1 MTIEEVLAVEE
12 MQVFDRK
19 SVNIAPKVL
28 AIPIIAFANA
38 DGGTVAIGISDKTRR
53 IEGVDYDIQKLN
65 ELLRVPFDFCVPTVK
80 VEIEKVQCI
89 DFKGRENHVL
99 LMHIEPSME
108 VHANQA
114 DEVFMRVGDK
124 SKKLAFEERMQ
135 LMYDKGERFFEDKP
149 VPETDIEDIDLA
161 FVEKYIAQIGYSKTA
176 MEYLRENKGF
186 IKEKNGKVQISSAAI
201 LLFGKNPQ
209 LYFPRARVRF
219 IRYEGTEERV
229 GTQMNVIKD
238 VIFEGNIL
246 KMITDAVAYLDT
258 QIKEKTYL
266 GEDGLF
272 VTEEEYPKFVRQE
285 IIVNAVTH
293 RDYSIRG
300 TDIQIKMF
308 DDRIVVESPGKLP
321 GLVKTDNIRHT
332 HFSRNP
338 KIAEFLKV
346 YSFVKEYGE
355 GVDRMCKEL
364 EAVGLQD
371 PEYRLNAFMLQ
382 TTIRNSKIRNILLLF
397 NVISMQN
404 NTDSDP
410 RFPFDSYQKQKWDI
424 EHIHSVT
431 TERAQNK
438 KEREEWLDSAW
449 PYIESVASDP
459 KVFEMYTKAK
469 DVRDNKFYD
478 DEHATEY
485 DEMYNSVI
493 AFFSGETGIDNKPIN
508 EISNLTLLDQRTNR
522 GYRNHIFPV
531 KRNKILEKSGV
542 ESFIPLCT
550 KNVFLKFY
558 SKTVS
563 QMYLWDKND
572 RKDYFDKMADEIFY
586 YLSGTRKEQ

>member
-1 MTIEEVLAVEE
+1 MERSGKMTIEEVLAVEE

-99 LMHIEPSME
+99 HMHIEPSME

-382 TTIRNSKIRNILLLF
+382 TTIRNSTL
-397 NVISMQN
+397 
-404 NTDSDP
+404 TDKKP
-410 RFPFDSYQKQKWDI
+410 RFGEENHGLVD
-424 EHIHSVT
+424 
-431 TERAQNK
+431 K
-438 KEREEWLDSAW
+438 KPLFGEENHGLVDKK
-449 PYIESVASDP
+449 PLFQVI
-459 KVFEMYTKAK
+459 
-469 DVRDNKFYD
+469 D
-478 DEHATEY
+478 DA
-485 DEMYNSVI
+485 VC
-493 AFFSGETGIDNKPIN
+493 
-508 EISNLTLLDQRTNR
+508 
-522 GYRNHIFPV
+522 
-531 KRNKILEKSGV
+531 NKILTPTISENVKEIV
-542 ESFIPLCT
+542 EA
-550 KNVFLKFY
+550 
-558 SKTVS
+558 
-563 QMYLWDKND
+563 
-572 RKDYFDKMADEIFY
+572 FDMNQIF
-586 YLSGTRKEQ
+586 GRKEVKKELGYGDYKAGKAIEAMQVLNIAIPVEGKGKGKYILKEM

>member
-1 MTIEEVLAVEE
+1 MERSGKMTIEEVLAVEE

-382 TTIRNSKIRNILLLF
+382 TTIRNSTL
-397 NVISMQN
+397 
-404 NTDSDP
+404 TDKKP
-410 RFPFDSYQKQKWDI
+410 RFGEENHGLVD
-424 EHIHSVT
+424 
-431 TERAQNK
+431 K
-438 KEREEWLDSAW
+438 KPRFGEENHGLVDKK
-449 PYIESVASDP
+449 PLFQVI
-459 KVFEMYTKAK
+459 
-469 DVRDNKFYD
+469 D
-478 DEHATEY
+478 DA
-485 DEMYNSVI
+485 VC
-493 AFFSGETGIDNKPIN
+493 
-508 EISNLTLLDQRTNR
+508 
-522 GYRNHIFPV
+522 
-531 KRNKILEKSGV
+531 NKILAPTISENMKEIV
-542 ESFIPLCT
+542 EA
-550 KNVFLKFY
+550 
-558 SKTVS
+558 
-563 QMYLWDKND
+563 
-572 RKDYFDKMADEIFY
+572 FDMNQIF
-586 YLSGTRKEQ
+586 GRKEVKKNLDMVIIKQAKQ

>member
-338 KIAEFLKV
+338 KIAEFLKA

-382 TTIRNSKIRNILLLF
+382 TTIRNSTL
-397 NVISMQN
+397 
-404 NTDSDP
+404 TDKKP
-410 RFPFDSYQKQKWDI
+410 RFGEENHGLVD
-424 EHIHSVT
+424 
-431 TERAQNK
+431 K
-438 KEREEWLDSAW
+438 KPRFGEENHGLVDKK
-449 PYIESVASDP
+449 PLFQVI
-459 KVFEMYTKAK
+459 
-469 DVRDNKFYD
+469 D
-478 DEHATEY
+478 DA
-485 DEMYNSVI
+485 VC
-493 AFFSGETGIDNKPIN
+493 
-508 EISNLTLLDQRTNR
+508 
-522 GYRNHIFPV
+522 
-531 KRNKILEKSGV
+531 NKILTPTISENVKEIV
-542 ESFIPLCT
+542 EA
-550 KNVFLKFY
+550 
-558 SKTVS
+558 
-563 QMYLWDKND
+563 
-572 RKDYFDKMADEIFY
+572 FDMNQIF
-586 YLSGTRKEQ
+586 GRKEVKKELGYGDYKAGKAIEAMQVLNIAIPVEGKGKGKYILKEM

>member
-1 MTIEEVLAVEE
+1 MERSGKMTIEEVLAVEE

-53 IEGVDYDIQKLN
+53 IESVDYDIQKLN

-114 DEVFMRVGDK
+114 DEVFMRVGNK

-149 VPETDIEDIDLA
+149 VPEADIEDIDLA

-246 KMITDAVAYLDT
+246 KMITDAVAYPDT

-382 TTIRNSKIRNILLLF
+382 TTIRNSTL
-397 NVISMQN
+397 
-404 NTDSDP
+404 TDKKP
-410 RFPFDSYQKQKWDI
+410 RF
-424 EHIHSVT
+424 
-431 TERAQNK
+431 
-438 KEREEWLDSAW
+438 
-449 PYIESVASDP
+449 
-459 KVFEMYTKAK
+459 
-469 DVRDNKFYD
+469 
-478 DEHATEY
+478 
-485 DEMYNSVI
+485 
-493 AFFSGETGIDNKPIN
+493 G
-508 EISNLTLLDQRTNR
+508 
-522 GYRNHIFPV
+522 
-531 KRNKILEKSGV
+531 
-542 ESFIPLCT
+542 
-550 KNVFLKFY
+550 
-558 SKTVS
+558 
-563 QMYLWDKND
+563 
-572 RKDYFDKMADEIFY
+572 
-586 YLSGTRKEQ
+586 

>member
-1 MTIEEVLAVEE
+1 MERSGKMTIEE
-12 MQVFDRK
+12 
-19 SVNIAPKVL
+19 VL

-308 DDRIVVESPGKLP
+308 DDRIVVESPGKLT

-382 TTIRNSKIRNILLLF
+382 TTIRNSTL
-397 NVISMQN
+397 
-404 NTDSDP
+404 TDKKP
-410 RFPFDSYQKQKWDI
+410 RFGEENHGLVD
-424 EHIHSVT
+424 
-431 TERAQNK
+431 K
-438 KEREEWLDSAW
+438 KPLFQV
-449 PYIESVASDP
+449 I
-459 KVFEMYTKAK
+459 
-469 DVRDNKFYD
+469 D
-478 DEHATEY
+478 DA
-485 DEMYNSVI
+485 VC
-493 AFFSGETGIDNKPIN
+493 
-508 EISNLTLLDQRTNR
+508 
-522 GYRNHIFPV
+522 
-531 KRNKILEKSGV
+531 NKILTPTISENVKEIV
-542 ESFIPLCT
+542 EA
-550 KNVFLKFY
+550 
-558 SKTVS
+558 
-563 QMYLWDKND
+563 
-572 RKDYFDKMADEIFY
+572 FDMNQIF
-586 YLSGTRKEQ
+586 GRKEVKKELGYGDYKAGKAIEAMQVLNIAIPVEGKGKGKYILKEM

>member
-382 TTIRNSKIRNILLLF
+382 TTIRNSTL
-397 NVISMQN
+397 
-404 NTDSDP
+404 TDKKP
-410 RFPFDSYQKQKWDI
+410 RFGEENHGLVD
-424 EHIHSVT
+424 
-431 TERAQNK
+431 K
-438 KEREEWLDSAW
+438 KPLFGEENHGLVDKK
-449 PYIESVASDP
+449 PLFQVI
-459 KVFEMYTKAK
+459 
-469 DVRDNKFYD
+469 D
-478 DEHATEY
+478 DA
-485 DEMYNSVI
+485 VC
-493 AFFSGETGIDNKPIN
+493 
-508 EISNLTLLDQRTNR
+508 
-522 GYRNHIFPV
+522 
-531 KRNKILEKSGV
+531 NKILTPTISENVKEIV
-542 ESFIPLCT
+542 EA
-550 KNVFLKFY
+550 
-558 SKTVS
+558 
-563 QMYLWDKND
+563 
-572 RKDYFDKMADEIFY
+572 FDMNQIF
-586 YLSGTRKEQ
+586 GRKEVKKELGYGDYKAGKAIEAMQVLNIAIPVEGKGKGKYILKEM